1 MLSRRALLGSAA
13 ALSTGCGFFE
23 SQLSAPELPQ
33 EKPITWAVSRIFD
46 EEVPWLAEQY
56 LNRDEENP
64 DGPARRGYVLSRQ
77 EVKGFPNADELIDIL
92 KEMEAD
98 LVNVDTLNVDE
109 LAGRGVLLPLDGFRG
124 ADETSLNQEFY
135 SSVLNQF
142 RIGDSQFAL
151 PLNARPLMM
160 EYDEALFETEG
171 VPPPASSWDWRDL
184 VETAEKLTR
193 RGNYGAVERWGLVAH
208 NFGIWWA
215 LWQNGAEVVDST
227 TGECGLGDPAAIEAL
242 EFIRG
247 LFHAQRVSPAA
258 VGREMWDSVHI
269 DGVAPAMM
277 HSQFPNPPL
286 GFRLGELPRG
296 KFQVVPVDAEMGM
309 AIVAETSRPELAYVA
324 LRGLVAVMQELVA
337 VPAKRETVAR
347 LGEFKV
353 GLAEDDI
360 EVIQQSMMHGRG
372 VPRYGLLPRW
382 ALDKALAAL
391 AQGDDVTTAVNDACT
406 TIRQGQ

>member
-13 ALSTGCGFFE
+13 ALSTGCGFLE
-23 SQLSAPELPQ
+23 SRFSAPSLPK

-46 EEVPWLAEQY
+46 EEIPWLAEQY
-56 LNRDEENP
+56 LNKDEENP
-64 DGPARRGYVLSRQ
+64 NGPMRGGYVLSRQ
-77 EVKGFPNADELIDIL
+77 EVEGYPSADELIDIL

-98 LVNVDTLNVDE
+98 LVNVDTLDVDE
-109 LAGRGVLLPLDGFRG
+109 LADRGVLLPLDGFGG

-135 SSVLNQF
+135 ASVLDQF
-142 RIGDSQFAL
+142 RIGDSLFAL

-160 EYDEALFETEG
+160 EYDEALFGTEG
-171 VPPPASSWDWRDL
+171 LPPPDSSWDWRDL
-184 VETAEKLTR
+184 VETAAKLTP
-193 RGNYGAVERWGLVAH
+193 RGDDGAVKRWGLVAH

-215 LWQNGAEVVDST
+215 LWQNKAEVVDPA
-227 TGECGLGDPAAIEAL
+227 TGECRLGDPAAIEAL
-242 EFIRG
+242 EFIHG

-269 DGVAPAMM
+269 NGVAPAMM
-277 HSQFPNPPL
+277 HSPFPKPPL
-286 GFRLGELPRG
+286 GFRVGELPRG
-296 KFQVVPVDAEMGM
+296 KSQVVPVEAEMGM

-324 LRGLVAVMQELVA
+324 LRGLLDVMQELV
-337 VPAKRETVAR
+337 VIPAKRETVAR

-353 GLAEDDI
+353 GLEEDAI
-360 EVIQQSMMHGRG
+360 KIIQQSMEHGRG
-372 VPRYGLLPRW
+372 VPRYGLLPRV

-406 TIRQGQ
+406 YIRQGQ